1 MLNFIPIEIYEAVYY
16 NVLLFFVFYV
26 IADSTRNELSNTAN
40 LNSKKIVGFFFI
52 TFVLLFVGL
61 RPISWIF
68 GDMLAYELYYQR
80 FIDGEEFISEGDY
93 LFQIFMRICAKTMP
107 IEWFFFICACLY
119 ILPLYY
125 ASKNFFKEY
134 WFYSI
139 LFLIISLSFW
149 GYAVNG
155 IRNGIATS
163 IFILAISQKKIL
175 PRYILILVSFFIHVS
190 ISVPLCAYLIA
201 SRIDKPKIFLIG
213 WLLCIPLSLVL
224 GSSLEMFFTDLVSNE
239 RASSYLTGDDEFSH
253 QFSSLGFRWDFL
265 LYSFSGIF
273 AGSYFIFKKRFED
286 KTYNLIFNTYVIANS
301 FWVLVIRAE
310 FTNRFAYLSW
320 FLLGLVI
327 VYPYLKA
334 KFFHNQGVVL
344 GKVIAVY
351 FAFTYVMHLLQ
362 K

>member
-1 MLNFIPIEIYEAVYY
+1 
-16 NVLLFFVFYV
+16 
-26 IADSTRNELSNTAN
+26 
-40 LNSKKIVGFFFI
+40 
-52 TFVLLFVGL
+52 
-61 RPISWIF
+61 
-68 GDMLAYELYYQR
+68 
-80 FIDGEEFISEGDY
+80 
-93 LFQIFMRICAKTMP
+93 
-107 IEWFFFICACLY
+107 
-119 ILPLYY
+119 
-125 ASKNFFKEY
+125 
-134 WFYSI
+134 
-139 LFLIISLSFW
+139 
-149 GYAVNG
+149 
-155 IRNGIATS
+155 
-163 IFILAISQKKIL
+163 
-175 PRYILILVSFFIHVS
+175 
-190 ISVPLCAYLIA
+190 LCAYLIA

-273 AGSYFIFKKRFED
+273 AGSYFIFKKKFED